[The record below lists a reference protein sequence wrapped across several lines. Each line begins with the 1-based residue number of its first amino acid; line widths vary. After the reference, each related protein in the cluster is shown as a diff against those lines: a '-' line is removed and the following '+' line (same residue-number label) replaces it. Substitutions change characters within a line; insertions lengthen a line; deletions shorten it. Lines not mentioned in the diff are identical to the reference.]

1 MESDT
6 APRIKVIGVGD
17 GGNHALDYIAAEE
30 LSGLALYAVN
40 THQQSTRPLNVIHV
54 MIGKETTRGLGT
66 GGSVEYG
73 KRAAL
78 ENEEELA
85 QIMDGADRVF
95 ILAALGGGTG
105 TGAGPIVAKLAR
117 ASGAAT
123 FGIVS
128 TPFTFEGSQRRQI
141 AQSGL
146 TAIESRVD
154 SLITVEADRLIPL
167 TRYRKAPILDEAF
180 SLIAR
185 TMAWHVLSRL
195 I

>member
-1 MESDT
+1 MDMET
-6 APRIKVIGVGD
+6 PPRIKVIGVGD

-30 LSGLALYAVN
+30 LSGLALFAVN
-40 THQQSTRPLNVIHV
+40 THQQSTRPLNVMHV
-54 MIGKETTRGLGT
+54 MIGKETTRGLGA
-66 GGSVEYG
+66 GGSMEYG

-78 ENEEELA
+78 ENEEDLS

-95 ILAALGGGTG
+95 IIAALGGGTG
-105 TGAGPIVAKLAR
+105 SGAAPIVAKLAR

-123 FGIVS
+123 IGVVS

-146 TAIESRVD
+146 TAIETRVD
-154 SLITVEADRLIPL
+154 DLITVEADRLIPL

-195 I
+195 V